1 MKTINNAVITNDEII
16 DGIDDYCDV
25 VATILDVADHV
36 NYLRFYANEKSIRE
50 CGGMY
55 DDGDDYDDYADDLFE
70 YWGGDDYA
78 DELDD
83 LNAYLGIA

>member
-1 MKTINNAVITNDEII
+1 MKTINNSIIDDCEIA
-16 DGIDDYCDV
+16 DGIDDYHDV
-25 VATILDVADHV
+25 VATILCLADFV
-36 NYLRFYANEKSIRE
+36 DGLRFDANEKAIRE
-50 CGGMY
+50 YGGMY
-55 DDGDDYDDYADDLFE
+55 DDYDDYADDLFE